1 MKSYQG
7 DVLPATAANEYF
19 RQVLFT
25 GAKTQ
30 LVVMNIK
37 PGEDIGEETHDHVEQ
52 ILFIYAGNGKVVLD
66 GVESG
71 FKAGDVVVVTPGTK
85 HNFINTGSTDLKI
98 YTIYSPANHIDGRV
112 HKTREDAVK
121 DREDEEFGHS
131 VQ

>member
-52 ILFIYAGNGKVVLD
+52 ILFIYAGNGKMVFDRVYN
-66 GVESG
+66 GV
-71 FKAGDVVVVTPGTK
+71 
-85 HNFINTGSTDLKI
+85 
-98 YTIYSPANHIDGRV
+98 
-112 HKTREDAVK
+112 
-121 DREDEEFGHS
+121 
-131 VQ
+131 